1 MKYFKLTE
9 KKKAA
14 EKYFKFIQ
22 KLQTGDQE
30 LLKLQRII

>member
-22 KLQTGDQE
+22 KLQTGDHE
-30 LLKLQRII
+30 LLKLQRTI